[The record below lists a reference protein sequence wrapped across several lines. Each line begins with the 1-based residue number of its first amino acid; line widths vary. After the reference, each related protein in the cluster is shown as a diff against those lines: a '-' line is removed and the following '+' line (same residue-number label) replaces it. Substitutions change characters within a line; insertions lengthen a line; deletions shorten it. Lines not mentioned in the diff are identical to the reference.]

1 MRLRRRA
8 FTAML
13 RQEMGWFDQPANRYF
28 YQVAIRYDQAADRCS
43 RSVSF

>member
-13 RQEMGWFDQPANRYF
+13 RQEMGWFDQPANRYN
-28 YQVAIRYDQAADRCS
+28 QAA
-43 RSVSF
+43 SFISQQEKPQ